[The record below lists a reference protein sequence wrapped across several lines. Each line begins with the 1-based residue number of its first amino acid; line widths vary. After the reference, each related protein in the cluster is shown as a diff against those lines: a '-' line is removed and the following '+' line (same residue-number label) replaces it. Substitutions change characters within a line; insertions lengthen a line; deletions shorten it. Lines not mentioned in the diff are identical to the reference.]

1 MSDCV
6 RVTACRLCDGP
17 LDLIVSFTPT
27 PLGDQY
33 VTAQRPQTRYPLDL
47 MACRSCGAVQLADTV
62 DPADIYTDYIYTTSI
77 SPGLE
82 QHYNTYAESVLA
94 RLKPPSDSLVVDIG
108 SNDGTL
114 LRAFQ
119 RHGCRVQ
126 GVDPAAAIAEKATAE
141 GIETWTGYFT
151 PQIACAIGM
160 ARGHADII
168 TANHIMAN
176 VPDLHDFIEGVKL
189 LLAPDGT
196 FVFETG
202 YWPSIMQKRLIDT
215 IEHEHIH
222 YFDEHSLAIL
232 FLRHDLDLVDCE
244 LQPTKGGSLRG
255 CVRHRSV
262 WKEKPCNIIPI
273 LLGDEWF
280 SQDEY
285 SKRRTQWANDIE
297 ALRSE
302 IALFVTH
309 KPKAE
314 RWVGYGAAVGS
325 TLLCHHF
332 GFGSVLTELWDDNAS
347 RHGRYSPGFHLPVVA
362 PNSSQPDKIVLLAW
376 RYADRIMAQH
386 PEHAGKWIIPLPDL
400 RFA

>member
-17 LDLIVSFTPT
+17 LDLIVAFTPT

-33 VTAQRPQTRYPLDL
+33 LTTPKPQTRYPLDL
-47 MACRSCGAVQLADTV
+47 MTCRACGAVQLADTV

-82 QHYNTYAESVLA
+82 QHYNTYADSVLE
-94 RLKPPSDSLVVDIG
+94 RVKPLSDSLVVDIG

-114 LRAFQ
+114 LKAFK
-119 RHGCRVQ
+119 RRGYRVV
-126 GVDPAAAIAEKATAE
+126 GVDPAAAIAQKATAE
-141 GIETWTGYFT
+141 GIETKCGYFST
-151 PQIACAIGM
+151 ALLCDSPWIWGQ
-160 ARGHADII
+160 ADII

-176 VPDLHDFIEGVKL
+176 VSDLHDFIDGVKL
-189 LLAPDGT
+189 LLSPDGT
-196 FVFETG
+196 FVLETG
-202 YWPSIMQKRLIDT
+202 YWPSIMRCRLIDT

-222 YFDEHSLAIL
+222 YFAVAPLTR
-232 FLRHDLDLVDCE
+232 FFRRHGLMVVHAE
-244 LQPTKGGSLRG
+244 QQPTKGGSIRIY
-255 CVRHRSV
+255 VQHERPRSKCYTDTV
-262 WKEKPCNIIPI
+262 AAE
-273 LLGDEWF
+273 LFLDE
-280 SQDEY
+280 S
-285 SKRRTQWANDIE
+285 TWAKDIE

-302 IALFVTH
+302 IALFIAH

-332 GFGSVLTELWDDNAS
+332 GLGSVLTELWDDNAS

-362 PNSSQPDKIVLLAW
+362 PNSSQPDKIVILAW
-376 RYADRIMAQH
+376 RYAERIMAQH
-386 PEHAGKWIIPLPDL
+386 PEHAGKWIIPLPAL

>member
-1 MSDCV
+1 VSDCV

-17 LDLIVSFTPT
+17 LNLIVSFTRT

-33 VTAQRPQTRYPLDL
+33 LRVPKPQTRYPLDL

-82 QHYNTYAESVLA
+82 QHYNTYAESVLE
-94 RLKPPSDSLVVDIG
+94 RLTPKTGAVVVDIG

-119 RHGCRVQ
+119 RRGCFVF
-126 GVDPAAAIAEKATAE
+126 GVDPARAIAEQATVS
-141 GIETWTGYFT
+141 GIPTFTGYFGHEVAAYLR
-151 PQIACAIGM
+151 QSIGQS
-160 ARGHADII
+160 DVI

-176 VPDLHDFIEGVKL
+176 VPDLHDFIDGVKL

-202 YWPSIMQKRLIDT
+202 YWSAIMQKRLVDT

-222 YFDEHSLAIL
+222 YFAVAPLAR
-232 FLRHDLDLVDCE
+232 FFARHGLTLVSVED
-244 LQPTKGGSLRG
+244 QPTKGGSLRG
-255 CVRHRSV
+255 FVRHAPAEPNASV
-262 WKEKPCNIIPI
+262 GLMIAEEQRM
-273 LLGDEWF
+273 D
-280 SQDEY
+280 Y
-285 SKRRTQWANDIE
+285 SASWATELE

-325 TLLCHHF
+325 TLLLHHF
-332 GFGSVLTELWDDNAS
+332 GLGAVLAELWDDNAS
-347 RHGRYSPGFHLPVVA
+347 RHGMVSPGFHLPVVA
-362 PNSSQPDKIVLLAW
+362 PNHSQPDKIVILAW
-376 RYADRIMAQH
+376 RYADRIMAAH
-386 PEHAGKWIIPLPDL
+386 PEHAGKWLIPLPAL